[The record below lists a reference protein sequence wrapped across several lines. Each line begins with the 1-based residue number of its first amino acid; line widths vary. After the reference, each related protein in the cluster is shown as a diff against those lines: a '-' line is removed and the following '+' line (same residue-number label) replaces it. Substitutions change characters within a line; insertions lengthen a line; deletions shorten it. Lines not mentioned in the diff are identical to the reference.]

1 MTNPDQ
7 TITLVFTAIG
17 ILAGAVSYYLSN
29 TVILALVLPVP
40 IYATTL
46 SILTRLVKEKKV
58 KQMVYSSSVT
68 FVLIWLLVWIFL
80 YNLK

>member
-29 TVILALVLPVP
+29 TVILALMSPVP